1 MASAAAASRQTSMLR
16 SLLSARSHNSSTVRS
31 LSLLSPS
38 TQRPSVSSLD
48 TSNYPCTRRQHRFK
62 HVSVTHSTS
71 YTNAINSQHGHQLN
85 LALEESRGKDD
96 GPFDPFSQ
104 FLDLMGHASE
114 DGNDEG
120 MEVIED
126 AEFEEIDEEAEEDMS
141 DDDQEDGDDE
151 NNNSELETL
160 PKYTTTGALFRPKSQ
175 RYALRS
181 GYPAGGKL
189 AVIQLSGF
197 QHKVTPDDLLVVN
210 KLKPVSEWSVGST
223 HTLKDEDVLL
233 VADQNQTLVG
243 LPGVKGAQVEVMVE
257 EITRDKTV
265 VVFKKRRRKHSR
277 RKNGHRR
284 QVTFLRVLKVKFP
297 DEERGNDAGDLNDI
311 DAKAV
316 A

>member
-1 MASAAAASRQTSMLR
+1 MLQ
-16 SLLSARSHNSSTVRS
+16 SLLSARGHNSSIVRS
-31 LSLLSPS
+31 LSLLAPS
-38 TQRPSVSSLD
+38 AQRPSVSTLD
-48 TSNYPCTRRQHRFK
+48 TASDYLCTRQQHRLK
-62 HVSVTHSTS
+62 HISVTHSTS

-104 FLDLMGHASE
+104 FLDLMGHMSE

-126 AEFEEIDEEAEEDMS
+126 AEFEEIDEEVDEDMT
-141 DDDQEDGDDE
+141 DDVGEENGDD
-151 NNNSELETL
+151 NNTELETI

-175 RYALRS
+175 RYALRA
-181 GYPAGGKL
+181 GYPAGGKF

-210 KLKPVSEWSVGST
+210 KLKPVTEWSVGST
-223 HTLKDEDVLL
+223 HTLKDDDVLL

-284 QVTFLRVLKVKFP
+284 QVTFLRVLNVKFP
-297 DEERGNDAGDLNDI
+297 DEERGDDAGDLNDI
-311 DAKAV
+311 NAKA
-316 A
+316 AA